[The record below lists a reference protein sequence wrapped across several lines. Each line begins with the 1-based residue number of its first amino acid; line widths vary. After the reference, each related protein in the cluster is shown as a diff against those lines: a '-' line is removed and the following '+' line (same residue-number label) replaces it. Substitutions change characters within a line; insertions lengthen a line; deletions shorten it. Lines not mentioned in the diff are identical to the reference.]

1 MVCCFPTHYSFCP
14 FRPMY
19 TPCLF
24 PLLCCVLFCVVFCV
38 VVCCALS
45 YVCQLH
51 EMEMYDHYLV
61 CLSYGC
67 VVLCCVVCCVVYCAV
82 CCVGGV
88 LVARWL
94 VVVGVTAVVVVMDAA
109 QLVLQFINA
118 VVLCCVVVCCGVLCF
133 VLCCVLC
140 CGVLCFVLC
149 VPTARNGNVRPLPC
163 VSVVWLCCVVLC
175 CVLCCVLCSVLCW
188 GCVSGAV
195 VSRGRSDGS
204 SSRHG
209 RCAIGSPTHK
219 RSGVVLCCRMIACC
233 VRGDRRV
240 VLW

>member
-61 CLSYGC
+61 CLSYG
-67 VVLCCVVCCVVYCAV
+67 
-82 CCVGGV
+82 
-88 LVARWL
+88 
-94 VVVGVTAVVVVMDAA
+94 
-109 QLVLQFINA
+109 
-118 VVLCCVVVCCGVLCF
+118 
-133 VLCCVLC
+133 
-140 CGVLCFVLC
+140 
-149 VPTARNGNVRPLPC
+149 
-163 VSVVWLCCVVLC
+163 CVVLC